1 MSKVP
6 DWNAPREIAVPRLL
20 EQYGGRLYHLA
31 RQVCGDPDAAQDLV
45 QEIFVQAW
53 RKWHQFDGRSDPLY
67 WLFTIARRTCQRMH
81 RKRSGEPPR
90 MESLDELL
98 PFGHPALAVPTREA
112 RLHPAELQEELGA
125 AIAALPDEFRMPLI
139 LKEIVGFSVEQVA
152 GILGLQ
158 ANTVKTRV
166 HRARLRLRKALVEGM
181 PKQRLPPTPYSQ
193 QVCLDLL
200 RAKQQ
205 ALDLGAPMP
214 NADSIVCERCQ
225 AVFASLDWTQEV
237 CKTLGQG
244 PLPEALRARLAKQWQ
259 RTPPTRETT
268 QRQQRRQNDSRAPR

>member
-1 MSKVP
+1 MSPAV
-6 DWNAPREIAVPRLL
+6 DWNVPREVAVPRLL
-20 EQYGGRLYHLA
+20 EQYGGRLHALG
-31 RQVCGDPDAAQDLV
+31 RQVCGNADAAQDLV

-53 RKWHQFDGRSDPLY
+53 RKWQQFDGRSDPLY

-81 RKRSGEPPR
+81 RKRRGEPRR

-98 PFGHPALAVPTREA
+98 PFGRPELAVVPRE
-112 RLHPAELQEELGA
+112 RLAHPEEQQEELGA

-139 LKEIVGFSVEQVA
+139 LKEIVGFSIEEVA

-166 HRARLRLRKALVEGM
+166 HRARLRLRKALVEGL
-181 PKQRLPPTPYSQ
+181 PQQKLPPTPYSQ

-214 NADSIVCERCQ
+214 NADAIVCERCQ
-225 AVFASLDWTQEV
+225 AVFASLDWTQEA
-237 CKTLGQG
+237 CKTLAQG
-244 PLPEALRARLAKQWQ
+244 PLPDALRARLAQQWHGEA
-259 RTPPTRETT
+259 P
-268 QRQQRRQNDSRAPR
+268 QRQPRRQKANRAPR